1 VVSSNTGR
9 KSWGRIKQGDRHMGV
24 STRPLY
30 QNRQLRSLSRCALAV
45 VFFASATLHAVAAAP
60 VFDEQA
66 AETTNSIANDKAHE
80 VSITTVEPG
89 KESLALSAR
98 LTTMS
103 LHVARD
109 VAWQVR
115 NDAGELI
122 LDATANE
129 LESPLPPGEYVVEAQ
144 YGAVSLRETVR
155 LIPGNSVTVNFV
167 LNAGGLRVL
176 PTVKGLDSAD
186 IKPKTMVYALAGIDQ
201 GKLVAHSE
209 QSGELLK
216 LPAGQ
221 YRVETRMGEGN
232 ATAVT
237 DVRIRPGKMSAIE
250 VSHQAGLAH
259 LSFVGAPDATVTWDI
274 RPIDGIKIASLSG
287 ITQKLA
293 LKPGTYLA
301 EAHVNGEILTAKFK
315 IEAGEQRDIMLGN

>member
-1 VVSSNTGR
+1 
-9 KSWGRIKQGDRHMGV
+9 MGV
-24 STRPLY
+24 STRPSKKH
-30 QNRQLRSLSRCALAV
+30 RQQRRVIASALAV
-45 VFFASATLHAVAAAP
+45 VLFVCGLSPALAAAP
-60 VFDEQA
+60 ASDETA
-66 AETTNSIANDKAHE
+66 GETTQSIASDKAHE
-80 VSITTVEPG
+80 VSISMVEPG

-103 LHVARD
+103 LHIARD

-115 NDAGELI
+115 NEAGELI

-129 LESPLPPGEYVVEAQ
+129 LQSPLPPGEYIIEAT

-155 LIPGNSVTVNFV
+155 LVPGNSVSVNFV

-176 PTVKGLDSAD
+176 ASVKGLDSAD
-186 IKPKTMVYALAGIDQ
+186 IKSKTFVYALAGIDQ

-209 QSGELLK
+209 QAGELLK

-232 ATAVT
+232 VIAVT

-250 VSHQAGLAH
+250 VNHQAGLAR
-259 LSFVGAPDATVTWDI
+259 LNFVGAPDVEVIWDV
-274 RPIDGIKIASLSG
+274 RPIDGVKIASLHG
-287 ITQKLA
+287 LTQTLA

-301 EAHVNGEILTAKFK
+301 EAHVNGEIMTAKFK

>member
-1 VVSSNTGR
+1 LGE
-9 KSWGRIKQGDRHMGV
+9 
-24 STRPLY
+24 STRPSY
-30 QNRQLRSLSRCALAV
+30 KHRQQRSFMSCALAV
-45 VFFASATLHAVAAAP
+45 AFFASTISQGYTAAP
-60 VFDEQA
+60 VFDEEPG
-66 AETTNSIANDKAHE
+66 ETTKSIANDKSHE
-80 VSITTVEPG
+80 VSISMVDPG
-89 KESLALSAR
+89 EESLALSAR

-115 NDAGELI
+115 NDAGELV
-122 LDATANE
+122 LNATANE
-129 LESPLPPGEYVVEAQ
+129 LQSPLPPGEYVVEAQ

-155 LIPGNSVTVNFV
+155 LVPGNSVTVSFV

-176 PTVKGLDSAD
+176 SSLKGLDTAGISS
-186 IKPKTMVYALAGIDQ
+186 KTLVYALAGIDQ

-209 QSGELLK
+209 QAGELIK

-237 DVRIRPGKMSAIE
+237 DVRVRPGKMSAIE
-250 VSHQAGLAH
+250 VNHQAGLAR
-259 LSFVGAPDATVTWDI
+259 LNFVGAPDAKVTWDV
-274 RPIDGIKIASLSG
+274 RPIDGVKIASFAGL
-287 ITQKLA
+287 THTFT

-301 EAHVNGEILTAKFK
+301 EAHVNGEILTAKFQ
-315 IEAGEQRDIMLGN
+315 IEAGVQRDIMLGN

>member
-1 VVSSNTGR
+1 
-9 KSWGRIKQGDRHMGV
+9 MGV
-24 STRPLY
+24 STRPSKKH
-30 QNRQLRSLSRCALAV
+30 RQQRKTACCMLAV
-45 VFFASATLHAVAAAP
+45 VLFVSATSPALTAAP
-60 VFDEQA
+60 VIDEA
-66 AETTNSIANDKAHE
+66 PGAITKSIANDTAHE
-80 VSITTVEPG
+80 VSISMVEPG
-89 KESLALSAR
+89 SESLALSAR

-103 LHVARD
+103 LHIARD

-115 NDAGELI
+115 NDAGELV
-122 LDATANE
+122 LNATANE
-129 LESPLPPGEYVVEAQ
+129 LQSPLPPGEYIVEAQ

-155 LIPGNSVTVNFV
+155 LVPGNSVSVNFV

-176 PTVKGLDSAD
+176 PSVKGVDSAG
-186 IKPKTMVYALAGIDQ
+186 IVSKTLVYALAGLDQ

-209 QSGELLK
+209 TSGELLK
-216 LPAGQ
+216 LPAGL

-237 DVRIRPGKMSAIE
+237 DVRIRPGKMSAVE
-250 VSHQAGLAH
+250 VNHQAGLAR
-259 LSFVGAPDATVTWDI
+259 LNFVGAPDAAVTWDV
-274 RPIDGIKIASLSG
+274 RPIDGVKITSLQG

-315 IEAGEQRDIMLGN
+315 IVAGEERDIMLGN